1 MSRQFELLEKS
12 ASWAEVGGVGV
23 GASQLLNDESAKVK
37 TIRTLPA
44 VGAPAERVLCRMSLL
59 FLLFLKAVVY
69 SPAPPSLSAQD
80 LLRGKSAHLL
90 PPAPPFPGRG

>member
-44 VGAPAERVLCRMSLL
+44 VGAPAERVLCRMSPSISA
-59 FLLFLKAVVY
+59 FSEGCSIESS
-69 SPAPPSLSAQD
+69 SPITLRTGSA
-80 LLRGKSAHLL
+80 
-90 PPAPPFPGRG
+90 